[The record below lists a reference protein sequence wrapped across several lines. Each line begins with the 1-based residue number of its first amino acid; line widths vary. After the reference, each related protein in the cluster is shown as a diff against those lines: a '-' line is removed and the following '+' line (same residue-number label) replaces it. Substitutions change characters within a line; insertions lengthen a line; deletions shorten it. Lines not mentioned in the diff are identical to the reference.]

1 MQKEEGMT
9 MNGFTRR
16 RLLTLTASLPL
27 ALALPLLAR
36 AAGTPEIVLQP
47 VYSLTKSSLTEAF
60 HEEMA
65 AHIHY
70 LAFIPKALEEK
81 FANIAY
87 MFSAFSTSE
96 KIHADN
102 YQRLLRSLDDN
113 VITKNIKARVADT
126 QTNMQVA
133 ADKELEK
140 IETFYPNLIA
150 RLEDESHDEAILN
163 CMYSW
168 KSHRQHEAKILE
180 IQRYSG
186 FFFDS
191 MADHIEDMKM
201 DFHICEVCGST
212 IDEIPTSP
220 CDICN
225 KSMKHYKA
233 VVRPIV

>member
-1 MQKEEGMT
+1 
-9 MNGFTRR
+9 MNNLTRR
-16 RLLTLTASLPL
+16 RLLSCAATLPL

-36 AAGTPEIVLQP
+36 AASVPDVAPQL
-47 VYSLTKSSLTEAF
+47 VYTVTKSNLTEAF
-60 HEEMA
+60 YAEMA
-65 AHIHY
+65 AHVHY
-70 LAFIPKALEEK
+70 QAFIPKALAEK

-87 MFSAFSTSE
+87 MFRAFSISE

-102 YQRLLRSLDDN
+102 YQRVLRDLDS
-113 VITKNIKARVADT
+113 NIMAKGIKPRVADT
-126 QTNMQVA
+126 QANIQVA

-140 IETFYPNLIA
+140 IEIFYPELLG
-150 RLEDESHDEAILN
+150 RLEGEAHDEAILN

-180 IQRYSG
+180 IQKYSG

-191 MADHIEDMKM
+191 MAGQIEDMKM

-212 IDEIPTSP
+212 IDEIPLAP

-225 KSMKHYKA
+225 KSMKHYKTVA
-233 VVRPIV
+233 RPIV